1 MKRVTIYTTGYCAWC
16 AAAKDLLRA
25 KRVVVDEIDVTGDYP
40 MRERL
45 VRMSGGL
52 RTVPQVWI
60 GGVHVG
66 GFRDLVRLDE
76 QGRLDALLGL
86 SESPET
92 ESHVMGTA

>member
-52 RTVPQVWI
+52 QTVPQVWI

>member
-52 RTVPQVWI
+52 KTVPQVWI

-66 GFRDLVRLDE
+66 GYRDLVRMDEEGVLDV
-76 QGRLDALLGL
+76 LLGL
-86 SESPET
+86 SERTDAERQA
-92 ESHVMGTA
+92 VGTA